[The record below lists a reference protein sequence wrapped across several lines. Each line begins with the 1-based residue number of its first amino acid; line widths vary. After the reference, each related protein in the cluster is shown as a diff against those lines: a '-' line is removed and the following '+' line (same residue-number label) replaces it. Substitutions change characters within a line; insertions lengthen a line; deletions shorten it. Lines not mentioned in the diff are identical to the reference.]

1 MLLGLT
7 MKKRTDMG
15 ELLTYPLTPL
25 SLSLCHAHGSLLHSL
40 KAALWHRLESKIV
53 SSPSSSVDMAIVNA
67 VFFINL
73 QVNLPPNF
81 DEVARYIPAQLTKV
95 ESR

>member
-1 MLLGLT
+1 

-40 KAALWHRLESKIV
+40 KTALRHRLESKIV
-53 SSPSSSVDMAIVNA
+53 SSPSSSVDMTIVNA

-81 DEVARYIPAQLTKV
+81 DEVARDIPAQLTKV